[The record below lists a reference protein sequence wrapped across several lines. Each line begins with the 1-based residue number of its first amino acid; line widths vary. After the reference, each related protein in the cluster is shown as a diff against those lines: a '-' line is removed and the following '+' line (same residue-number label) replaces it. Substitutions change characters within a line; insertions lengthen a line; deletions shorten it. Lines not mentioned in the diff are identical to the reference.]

1 MRALSMRHILL
12 PLLLLFSN
20 PLLAQELVEFENGQV
35 ADADELNQSLNF
47 LLDKI
52 VALEARVLA
61 LEPLDVANYSLDLDE
76 DGNPNDC
83 TYPLDYLLAT
93 FERTDRSVQIIDD
106 YIETGTASVS
116 FARYWS
122 FDLPSS
128 MTIASK
134 ESIDFFLDIEEVRPN
149 VSSDLPFGITDGQSL
164 LYYINNGLGNG
175 SASPLLVTSYSEAS
189 DGAVYEN
196 DYEYRAVV
204 NFSGLSDY
212 RLAFSL
218 TDSGSTLTVTDYGD
232 GGRTETTEVPYQNL
246 DLNTPLKIV
255 IHGQEANESYKIRSF
270 GISFPESD
278 SPVCP

>member
-1 MRALSMRHILL
+1 MRKLSLIV
-12 PLLLLFSN
+12 LLLIA
-20 PLLAQELVEFENGQV
+20 PIVLAQELVEFENGQV
-35 ADADELNQSLNF
+35 ADADDLNTSLNF
-47 LLDKI
+47 LLSKI
-52 VALEARVLA
+52 EALEARVLA
-61 LEPLDVANYSLDLDE
+61 LEPLNVGNYSLDLDE
-76 DGNPNDC
+76 DGEPNDC
-83 TYPLDYLLAT
+83 TYPLDYLVAE

-106 YIETGTASVS
+106 HIETGTASVS

-164 LYYINNGLGNG
+164 LYYINSGLGNG
-175 SASPLLVTSYSEAS
+175 SASPVLVSSYSEAS

-196 DYEYRAVV
+196 DYEYRALV

-218 TDSGSTLTVTDYGD
+218 TDFGSTLTVTDYGD
-232 GGRTETTEVPYQNL
+232 GGKTETTEVPYQNL

-255 IHGQEANESYKIRSF
+255 IHGQEANERYKIRGF
-270 GISFPESD
+270 GISFPQSD

>member
-1 MRALSMRHILL
+1 MRKIFLVAS
-12 PLLLLFSN
+12 LLLAPAVSG
-20 PLLAQELVEFENGQV
+20 QELVEFENGHV
-35 ADADELNQSLNF
+35 ADADDLNTSLNF
-47 LLDKI
+47 LLSKI
-52 VALEARVLA
+52 EALEARVLA
-61 LEPLDVANYSLDLDE
+61 LEPLDVGNYSLDLDE
-76 DGNPNDC
+76 DGEPNDC
-83 TYPLDYLLAT
+83 TYPLDYLAAE

-106 YIETGTASVS
+106 HIETGTASVS

-164 LYYINNGLGNG
+164 LYYINSGLGNG
-175 SASPLLVTSYSEAS
+175 SASPVLVSSYSEAS

-196 DYEYRAVV
+196 DYDYRALV

-218 TDSGSTLTVTDYGD
+218 TDSGSTLTVTDYVD

-246 DLNTPLKIV
+246 DLNAPLKIV
-255 IHGQEANESYKIRSF
+255 IHGQEANERYKIRGF
-270 GISFPESD
+270 GISFPQPD
-278 SPVCP
+278 SPACP